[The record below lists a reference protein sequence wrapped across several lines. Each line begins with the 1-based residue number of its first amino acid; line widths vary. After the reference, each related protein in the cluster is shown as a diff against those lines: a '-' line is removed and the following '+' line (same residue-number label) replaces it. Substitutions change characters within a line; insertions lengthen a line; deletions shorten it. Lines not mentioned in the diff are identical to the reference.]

1 MREMTKVERKQI
13 EWLIWYVLHQA
24 TSDDYASTILNHDF
38 NLEGEETDTILED
51 IIQDVLET
59 SAWEE
64 EGYYNEDD
72 VRLAIGRTLLIRL
85 GIEH

>member
-1 MREMTKVERKQI
+1 MREMTKVDKKQI
-13 EWLIWYVLHQA
+13 EWLIWFILQKA
-24 TSDDYASTILNHDF
+24 TSDDYANTILFHDS
-38 NLEGEETDTILED
+38 NLEGEKTDTIMDD
-51 IIQDVLET
+51 IIHDVMKT

-72 VRLAIGRTLLIRL
+72 IRLAIGRTLLIRL